1 MLEIIQIVAIIFCF
15 AIQSAACVY
24 FARIARRE
32 TKKAVCHVEHIEMLH
47 GVMNE
52 LRKKLAK

>member
-1 MLEIIQIVAIIFCF
+1 MVEIIAMAIFFILNV
-15 AIQSAACVY
+15 AACLH

-32 TKKAVCHVEHIEMLH
+32 TKKAVCHVEHIELLH

-52 LRKKLAK
+52 LRSKIPKK